1 MIHRRDE
8 FRGAQATIDKV
19 HQLAKDGKINLFTQY
34 QMASVKG
41 DKNLES
47 IDIKHDNNEIKNLKT
62 DYVLGFFGLIM
73 QLGPIANWGLNID
86 KKTIEVD
93 TEKFETNQKGIYA
106 VGDICN
112 YPGKLKLILSGFHEG
127 ALAARA
133 CFKLAR
139 PNEKYRFEFTTSSK
153 TIKERLGVK
162 KVIEL
167 YSANTPNGK
176 KISIMLEEIG
186 YEYKVINIDLNK
198 GDQFKPEFKK
208 ISPFSKIPVII
219 DQDNN
224 KNIFES
230 GAILMYLAEQSGKFY
245 DTKDRLEINQWLM
258 AQMGYVGPM
267 LGQHHQFHHYN
278 PGKSQFGEERY
289 FKISK
294 RIYEELDE
302 RLSKS
307 RFLAGENYTIAD
319 IGTFPWIARH
329 EWHDIGLK
337 NYKNLTRWYVE
348 ISEREAVKK
357 GFKFMN
363 KDEVPPKP

>member
-1 MIHRRDE
+1 
-8 FRGAQATIDKV
+8 
-19 HQLAKDGKINLFTQY
+19 
-34 QMASVKG
+34 
-41 DKNLES
+41 
-47 IDIKHDNNEIKNLKT
+47 
-62 DYVLGFFGLIM
+62 
-73 QLGPIANWGLNID
+73 
-86 KKTIEVD
+86 
-93 TEKFETNQKGIYA
+93 
-106 VGDICN
+106 
-112 YPGKLKLILSGFHEG
+112 
-127 ALAARA
+127 
-133 CFKLAR
+133 
-139 PNEKYRFEFTTSSK
+139 
-153 TIKERLGVK
+153 
-162 KVIEL
+162 
-167 YSANTPNGK
+167 
-176 KISIMLEEIG
+176 MLEEIG
-186 YEYKVINIDLNK
+186 YEYKVVNIDLNK

-208 ISPFSKIPVII
+208 ISPLSKIPVIVV
-219 DQDNN
+219 QDNN

>member
-1 MIHRRDE
+1 
-8 FRGAQATIDKV
+8 
-19 HQLAKDGKINLFTQY
+19 
-34 QMASVKG
+34 
-41 DKNLES
+41 
-47 IDIKHDNNEIKNLKT
+47 
-62 DYVLGFFGLIM
+62 
-73 QLGPIANWGLNID
+73 
-86 KKTIEVD
+86 
-93 TEKFETNQKGIYA
+93 
-106 VGDICN
+106 
-112 YPGKLKLILSGFHEG
+112 
-127 ALAARA
+127 
-133 CFKLAR
+133 
-139 PNEKYRFEFTTSSK
+139 
-153 TIKERLGVK
+153 
-162 KVIEL
+162 
-167 YSANTPNGK
+167 
-176 KISIMLEEIG
+176 MLEEIG
-186 YEYKVINIDLNK
+186 YEYKVINTDLNK

-208 ISPFSKIPVII
+208 ISPFSKIPVIV

-307 RFLAGENYTIAD
+307 IFLAGENYTIAD

-363 KDEVPPKP
+363 KDEIPPKP